1 MKTLQLTSKG
11 AYTIVQLNRGSANPI
26 NQTMVD
32 ELAAFIQTAQEDET
46 VQGII
51 LTGQPHFFSG
61 GVDLPEIYHCSPAGI
76 RQFWGSFIQLAATLV
91 AFDKPLVAAITGHSP
106 AGGCVFAC
114 ACDYRV
120 MADNDRYQIGLNE
133 MAVGIAPRESILELY
148 AFWIGRRRAYHY
160 LLEGR
165 LMNGKEALDIGL
177 VDELLPLDQTLAAA
191 EQKMQHYLKLPQ
203 QAFRQTKRALRHTV
217 VHAMRANLE
226 ANLDQLHK
234 QLMSDE
240 SRTIM
245 GQVVTYLEQRKTQS

>member
-1 MKTLQLTSKG
+1 MTTLQLTNKG
-11 AYTIVQLNRGSANPI
+11 SYTIVQLNRGTANPI

-32 ELAAFIQTAQEDET
+32 ELSAFIQAAQEDDAI
-46 VQGII
+46 QGIV

-61 GVDLPEIYHCSPAGI
+61 GVDLPEVYHYSSEGI

-106 AGGCVFAC
+106 AGGCVIAC
-114 ACDYRV
+114 ACDHRV
-120 MADNDRYQIGLNE
+120 MAEGDRYQIGLNE

-148 AFWIGRRRAYHY
+148 AFWIGHRRAYQN

-165 LMNGKEALDIGL
+165 LMNGQEALAIGL
-177 VDELLPLDQTLAAA
+177 VDELVPLDQTLAAA

-203 QAFRQTKRALRHTV
+203 QAFRQTKRALRRAV
-217 VHAMRANLE
+217 VHAMRANFE
-226 ANLDQLHK
+226 ADLDLLHQ

-245 GQVVTYLEQRKTQS
+245 GQVVAYLEQRKAKS